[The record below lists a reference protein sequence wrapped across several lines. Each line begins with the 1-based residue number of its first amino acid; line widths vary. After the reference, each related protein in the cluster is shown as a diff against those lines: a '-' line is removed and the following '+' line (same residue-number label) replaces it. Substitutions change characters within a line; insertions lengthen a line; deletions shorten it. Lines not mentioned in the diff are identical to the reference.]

1 MKTPQSHNLGTALK
15 NFFDNY
21 LRQLRGMSS
30 HTILSYRDSLKL
42 LLIFVAQQK
51 KITVSDLRIENIGV
65 SEIISFLDHLETA
78 RSNGIGTRNI
88 RLSAI
93 HSCFRYIATMYPEYL
108 DQSQRILS
116 IPFKRMPIPTVQYLE
131 FEEIDAVL
139 QAIDRSTRD
148 GRRDYALLALMF
160 NTGARVQ
167 EIVDLKA
174 TDLELS
180 QPFSVRIYG
189 KGRKERICPIWPET
203 AYVLRQYI
211 EERKINIRDPLTVF
225 TNHIGGPLTR
235 FGARYLLAKYLR
247 KAAQLRPSL
256 GKKRLHPHSMRHSTA
271 VHLLKS
277 GVDLSSIANWLGHA
291 SINTTNKYATM
302 DLEMKRNALAR
313 AKPLGKRINPKSSWR
328 KRPEILA
335 WLESL

>member
-1 MKTPQSHNLGTALK
+1 MKTQQSYILGMALK
-15 NFFDNY
+15 DFFYNY

-42 LLIFVAQQK
+42 LLTFVAQK
-51 KITVSDLRIENIGV
+51 TNTPVSDLCIEAIGV
-65 SEIISFLDHLETA
+65 DEIITFLDHLEAT
-78 RSNGIGTRNI
+78 RRNGIGTRNI

-93 HSCFRYIATMYPEYL
+93 HSFFRYIATTHPESL
-108 DQSQRILS
+108 DQSQRILN
-116 IPFKRMPIPTVQYLE
+116 IPFKRTPLRTVEYLE

-139 QAIDRSTRD
+139 QAVDRSTLD
-148 GRRDYALLALMF
+148 GRRDYVLLSLMF

-180 QPFSVRIYG
+180 KPFSVRIYG
-189 KGRKERICPIWPET
+189 KGRKERICTIWPET
-203 AYVLRQYI
+203 AHVLREYI
-211 EERKINIRDPLTVF
+211 AERGIDTRNPLPVF
-225 TNHIGGPLTR
+225 MNHLGTCLTR
-235 FGARYLLAKYLR
+235 FGVRYILAKYLR
-247 KAAQLRPSL
+247 KAVHAQPPL

-277 GVDLSSIANWLGHA
+277 GVDLSSIANWLGHV

-302 DLEMKRNALAR
+302 DLEMKRDALAK
-313 AKPLGKRINPKSSWR
+313 AKPLGNKTSPESSWR
-328 KRPEILA
+328 KKPDILA

>member
-1 MKTPQSHNLGTALK
+1 MKTPRSLALGMVLK
-15 NFFDNY
+15 DFFDNY
-21 LRQLRGMSS
+21 LRQLRGMSP

-42 LLIFVAQQK
+42 LLIFVSQQK
-51 KITVSDLRIENIGV
+51 RIAVSDLCIENIGV
-65 SEIISFLDHLETA
+65 SEIISFLDHLETT
-78 RSNGIGTRNI
+78 RRNGIGTRNI

-93 HSCFRYIATMYPEYL
+93 HSCFRYIAARDPEYL
-108 DQSQRILS
+108 EQSQRILS
-116 IPFKRMPIPTVQYLE
+116 IPFKRMPVQSVQYLE
-131 FEEIDAVL
+131 FEEVEAVL
-139 QAIDRSTRD
+139 QAVDRSTLD
-148 GRRDYALLALMF
+148 GRRDYALLTLMF

-180 QPFSVRIYG
+180 KPFSVHIKG
-189 KGRKERICPIWPET
+189 KGRKERICPIWPEM
-203 AYVLRQYI
+203 AFVLREYI
-211 EERKINIRDPLTVF
+211 EERRINPREPLAVF
-225 TNHIGGPLTR
+225 TNHIGRPLTR
-235 FGARYLLAKYLR
+235 FGARYILAKYLR
-247 KAAQLRPSL
+247 KAAQSRPSL

-277 GVDLSSIANWLGHA
+277 GVDLSSIANWLGHT

-313 AKPLGKRINPKSSWR
+313 AKPLGDKTNPKSSWR
-328 KRPEILA
+328 KNLDILA